1 MKVDLGRCL
10 LNEMLMKAGM
20 STTDLSRTLQYKPE
34 RLSDYSD
41 NKRMM
46 PLKVA
51 ISIANTIGC
60 RVEDLY
66 ELIPAEEV

>member
-20 STTDLSRTLQYKPE
+20 STADLSRKLQYKPE
-34 RLSDYSD
+34 RLSDYLE

-51 ISIANTIGC
+51 ISIADTIGC
-60 RVEDLY
+60 RVEELY
-66 ELIPAEEV
+66 ELIPAQEE